1 MRVVMCMSYDSQTKV
16 LPQSSLNS
24 AWLHYYYL
32 SQIISVMCSATEQC
46 DFISTNVLFTL

>member
-24 AWLHYYYL
+24 AWLHYVL
-32 SQIISVMCSATEQC
+32 FVPIMCSASEQC
-46 DFISTNVLFTL
+46 DFY